1 MYKKNMSSLSSCL
14 IFFSRWQEIDE
25 EVANYPEFHRNDF
38 TIVVS
43 LISKH
48 PKIPL
53 AEDGYP
59 DLSYLSADC
68 FHLSQKSNA
77 RCKYN
82 VR

>member
-1 MYKKNMSSLSSCL
+1 MLSVSSCF
-14 IFFSRWQEIDE
+14 IFFCFFFRWQKVEE
-25 EVANYPEFHRNDF
+25 EVADYSEFHRNDF
-38 TIVVS
+38 TVVVS
-43 LISKH
+43 SIFKH
-48 PKIPL
+48 TKIPL

-68 FHLSQKSNA
+68 FHLSQKANA